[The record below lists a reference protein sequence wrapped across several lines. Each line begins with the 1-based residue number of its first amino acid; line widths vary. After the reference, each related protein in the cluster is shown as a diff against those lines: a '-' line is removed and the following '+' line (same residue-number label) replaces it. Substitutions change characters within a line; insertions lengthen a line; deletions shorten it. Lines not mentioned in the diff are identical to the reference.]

1 MNFPGAFSIKK
12 NRPRND
18 GYVLI
23 MLMMVVL
30 VMSLALLTALPVWQ
44 TELQREKE
52 EELIFRGKQYVE
64 AVRLYQLKNP
74 GRFPSGLKELEEKK
88 YIRKLY
94 PEPMTEAGTWNLVL
108 AVEGFT
114 ASIPQ
119 GAGQAP
125 TSAQQVLVAPESA
138 LESIQNPRILGVV
151 SPSGKKSFKI
161 YMEQES
167 YDKWLFYYG
176 QDPNK
181 MPKIIYFAKDKD

>member
-1 MNFPGAFSIKK
+1 MVTFPGAFSPDKFSL
-12 NRPRND
+12 RNE
-18 GYVLI
+18 GYILI
-23 MLMMVVL
+23 ILMMVVL

-64 AVRLYQLKNP
+64 AIRLYQLKNP
-74 GRFPSGLKELEEKK
+74 GRFPSGLKELKEKK
-88 YIRKLY
+88 FIRKLY
-94 PEPMTEAGTWNLVL
+94 QEPMTEAGTWNLVL
-108 AVEGFT
+108 AAEGFT

-119 GAGQAP
+119 GQAP
-125 TSAQQVLVAPESA
+125 ASGQQVLVAPESA

-151 SPSGKKSFKI
+151 SPSGKKSFKV

-176 QDPNK
+176 QDPKK
-181 MPKIIYFAKDKD
+181 MPKIIHFAKGKN